1 MRWIIAILLYVAM
14 LGTAEGATYTLTWV
28 QDAALVAENTRIE
41 RANAT
46 GRVCGTFSE
55 IAQVVVTTLTYLDT
69 TAPTGIVCYRVRNF
83 DSLTG
88 FSDYSNVAA
97 APRTAAP
104 RNLQAP

>member
-1 MRWIIAILLYVAM
+1 MRALLAALILLLAA
-14 LGTAEGATYTLTWV
+14 GSAEAATYTLTWN
-28 QDAALVAENTRIE
+28 QDATLVAENTRVE

-55 IAQVVVTTLTYLDT
+55 IAQVAVTTLTYLDT

-97 APRTAAP
+97 APRTAPP